1 MQFRRATEAD
11 RKSIE
16 ALWAY
21 CFEKPDEPFFQWYFS
36 RVCQMDDVVVA
47 EENQHI
53 AADLH
58 LRPYTLNLRGNS
70 MPVDYMVGVATH
82 PAARGRGIA
91 SKLLKNAFRI
101 SRSRGKSAV
110 ILMPSDASFYMP
122 LGCSFY
128 VQQWERSAAPEW
140 LARIGEKP
148 EKAMTV
154 SSPDEWHI
162 LASVYEKFTEKRNG
176 FTQRDEKTWRT
187 FIEGQ
192 LNEGYIAVTGDET
205 GPTGYLC
212 YGIDG
217 RRLIANEMAYVSD
230 RGRRGLYAFMAGHRG
245 SIDRCTWYEPLD
257 DCSFYYWPNG
267 AEHTYIE
274 NRTFPFMM
282 ARITDPVGV
291 IDGLPCEKQIHG
303 EYSFQLVDPVLSE
316 NNGIYMVRAEDEDG
330 EIHAL
335 QDDIFYKLRLH
346 IEDTSGIDL
355 GNHIPEPSFCMNV
368 NTLAELVFGTSD
380 FIELLKRN
388 QITWLTKDEAVKE
401 KISRF
406 MMGILPEKDNW
417 IAEWY

>member
-36 RVCQMDDVVVA
+36 QVCQMDDVVVA
-47 EENQHI
+47 EENQHM
-53 AADLH
+53 AADLN

-217 RRLIANEMAYVSD
+217 RRLIANEMAYASD

-316 NNGIYMVRAEDEDG
+316 NNGIYMVRAEDG

-380 FIELLKRN
+380 FNELLKRN

>member
-58 LRPYTLNLRGNS
+58 LRPYILNLRGNS

-91 SKLLKNAFRI
+91 SKLLKNSLRI

-162 LASVYEKFTEKRNG
+162 LASVYEKFTERRNG

-316 NNGIYMVRAEDEDG
+316 NNGIYMVRAEEG

-380 FIELLKRN
+380 FNELLKRN

>member
-192 LNEGYIAVTGDET
+192 LNEGYIAVTGGET

-316 NNGIYMVRAEDEDG
+316 NNGIYMVRAEDG

-380 FIELLKRN
+380 FNELLKRN

>member
-21 CFEKPDEPFFQWYFS
+21 CFEKPDEPFFQGYFS

-91 SKLLKNAFRI
+91 SKLLKNSFRI

-162 LASVYEKFTEKRNG
+162 LASVYEKFTERRNG

-316 NNGIYMVRAEDEDG
+316 NNGIYMVRAEEG

-380 FIELLKRN
+380 FNELLKRN

>member
-36 RVCQMDDVVVA
+36 QVCQMDDVVVA
-47 EENQHI
+47 EENQHM

-110 ILMPSDASFYMP
+110 ILMPSEASFYMP

-162 LASVYEKFTEKRNG
+162 LASVYEKFTERRNG

-205 GPTGYLC
+205 GPIGYLC
-212 YGIDG
+212 YGMDG
-217 RRLIANEMAYVSD
+217 RRLIANEMAYSSD

-245 SIDRCTWYEPLD
+245 SIDRCIWYEPLD

-267 AEHTYIE
+267 AEHIYIE

-316 NNGIYMVRAEDEDG
+316 NNGIYMVRAEDG

-380 FIELLKRN
+380 FNELLKRN

>member
-47 EENQHI
+47 EENQNI

-162 LASVYEKFTEKRNG
+162 LASVYENFTEKRNG

-316 NNGIYMVRAEDEDG
+316 NNGIYMVRAEDG

-380 FIELLKRN
+380 FNELLKRN

>member
-176 FTQRDEKTWRT
+176 FTQRGEKTWRT

-316 NNGIYMVRAEDEDG
+316 NNGIYMVRAEDG

-380 FIELLKRN
+380 FNELLKRN

>member
-101 SRSRGKSAV
+101 SRSCGKSAV

-316 NNGIYMVRAEDEDG
+316 NNGIYMVRAEDG

-380 FIELLKRN
+380 FNELLKRN

>member
-11 RKSIE
+11 CKSIE
-16 ALWAY
+16 TLWAY

-91 SKLLKNAFRI
+91 SKLLKNSFRI

-162 LASVYEKFTEKRNG
+162 LASVYEKFTERRNG

-316 NNGIYMVRAEDEDG
+316 NNGIYMVRAEEG

-380 FIELLKRN
+380 FNELLKRN

>member
-36 RVCQMDDVVVA
+36 RACHMDDVVVA

-58 LRPYTLNLRGNS
+58 LRPYTLYLRGNS

-110 ILMPSDASFYMP
+110 ILMPSEASFYMP

-162 LASVYEKFTEKRNG
+162 LASVYEKFTERRNG

-205 GPTGYLC
+205 GPIGYLC
-212 YGIDG
+212 YGMDG
-217 RRLIANEMAYVSD
+217 RRLIANEMAYSSD

-245 SIDRCTWYEPLD
+245 SIDWCIWYEPLD

-267 AEHTYIE
+267 AEHIYIE

-316 NNGIYMVRAEDEDG
+316 NNGIYMIRAEDG
-330 EIHAL
+330 AIHAL

-380 FIELLKRN
+380 FNELLKRN
-388 QITWLTKDEAVKE
+388 QITWLTKNEAVKE

-406 MMGILPEKDNW
+406 MMGIFPEKDNW

>member
-192 LNEGYIAVTGDET
+192 LNEGYIAITGDET

-316 NNGIYMVRAEDEDG
+316 NNGIYMVRAEDG

-346 IEDTSGIDL
+346 TEDTSGIDL

-380 FIELLKRN
+380 FNELLKRN

>member
-91 SKLLKNAFRI
+91 SKLLKNSFRI

-128 VQQWERSAAPEW
+128 VQQWKRSAAPEW

-162 LASVYEKFTEKRNG
+162 LASVYEKFTERRNG

-316 NNGIYMVRAEDEDG
+316 NNGIYMVRAEEG

-380 FIELLKRN
+380 FNELLKRN

>member
-91 SKLLKNAFRI
+91 SKLLKNSFRI
-101 SRSRGKSAV
+101 SRSRGRSAV

-162 LASVYEKFTEKRNG
+162 LASVYEKFTERRNG

-316 NNGIYMVRAEDEDG
+316 NNGIYMVRAEEG

-380 FIELLKRN
+380 FNELLKRN

>member
-91 SKLLKNAFRI
+91 SKLLKNSFRI
-101 SRSRGKSAV
+101 SRFRGKSAV

-162 LASVYEKFTEKRNG
+162 LASVYEKFTERRNG

-230 RGRRGLYAFMAGHRG
+230 RGRRGLYAFMAGHRE

-316 NNGIYMVRAEDEDG
+316 NNGIYMVRAEEG

-380 FIELLKRN
+380 FNELLKRN

>member
-212 YGIDG
+212 YGVDG

-303 EYSFQLVDPVLSE
+303 EYSFQLVDPILSE
-316 NNGIYMVRAEDEDG
+316 NNGIYMVRAEDG

-380 FIELLKRN
+380 FNELLKRN

-406 MMGILPEKDNW
+406 MMVILPEKDNW

>member
-53 AADLH
+53 AANLH

-162 LASVYEKFTEKRNG
+162 LASVYEKFTERRNG

-217 RRLIANEMAYVSD
+217 RRLIANEMAYASD

-316 NNGIYMVRAEDEDG
+316 NNGIYMVRAEDG

-380 FIELLKRN
+380 FNELLKRN

>member
-1 MQFRRATEAD
+1 
-11 RKSIE
+11 
-16 ALWAY
+16 
-21 CFEKPDEPFFQWYFS
+21 
-36 RVCQMDDVVVA
+36 
-47 EENQHI
+47 
-53 AADLH
+53 
-58 LRPYTLNLRGNS
+58 
-70 MPVDYMVGVATH
+70 
-82 PAARGRGIA
+82 
-91 SKLLKNAFRI
+91 
-101 SRSRGKSAV
+101 
-110 ILMPSDASFYMP
+110 
-122 LGCSFY
+122 
-128 VQQWERSAAPEW
+128 
-140 LARIGEKP
+140 
-148 EKAMTV
+148 MTV

-176 FTQRDEKTWRT
+176 FTQRDEKTWWT

-316 NNGIYMVRAEDEDG
+316 NNGIYMVRAEDG

-380 FIELLKRN
+380 FNELLKRN

>member
-21 CFEKPDEPFFQWYFS
+21 CFEKPNEPFFQWYFS

-110 ILMPSDASFYMP
+110 IHMPSDASFYMP

-217 RRLIANEMAYVSD
+217 RRLIVNEMAYVSD

-316 NNGIYMVRAEDEDG
+316 NNGIYMVRAEDG

-380 FIELLKRN
+380 FNELLKRN

-417 IAEWY
+417 ITEWY

>member
-162 LASVYEKFTEKRNG
+162 LASVYEKFTERRNG

-192 LNEGYIAVTGDET
+192 LNEGYIAVTGDEA

-217 RRLIANEMAYVSD
+217 RRLIANEMAYASD

-316 NNGIYMVRAEDEDG
+316 NNGIYMVRAEDG

-380 FIELLKRN
+380 FNELLKRN

>member
-21 CFEKPDEPFFQWYFS
+21 CFEKPDDPFFQWYFS
-36 RVCQMDDVVVA
+36 QVCQMDDVVVA

-217 RRLIANEMAYVSD
+217 RRLIANEMAYASD

-316 NNGIYMVRAEDEDG
+316 NNGIYMVRAEDG

-380 FIELLKRN
+380 FDELIKRN

>member
-91 SKLLKNAFRI
+91 SKLLKNSFRI

-162 LASVYEKFTEKRNG
+162 LASVYEKFTERRNG

-316 NNGIYMVRAEDEDG
+316 NNGIYMVRAEEG

-335 QDDIFYKLRLH
+335 QEDIFYKLRLH
-346 IEDTSGIDL
+346 IEDTSGIDM

-380 FIELLKRN
+380 FNELLKRN

>member
-58 LRPYTLNLRGNS
+58 LRPYTLILRGNS

-162 LASVYEKFTEKRNG
+162 LASVYEKFTERRNG

-217 RRLIANEMAYVSD
+217 RRLIANEMAYASD

-316 NNGIYMVRAEDEDG
+316 NNGIYMVRAEDG

-380 FIELLKRN
+380 FNELLKRN

>member
-21 CFEKPDEPFFQWYFS
+21 CFEKPDESFFQWYFS

-162 LASVYEKFTEKRNG
+162 LASVYEKFTGKRNG

-282 ARITDPVGV
+282 ARITDPVGI

-316 NNGIYMVRAEDEDG
+316 NNGIYMVRAEDG

-380 FIELLKRN
+380 FNELLKRN

>member
-1 MQFRRATEAD
+1 
-11 RKSIE
+11 
-16 ALWAY
+16 
-21 CFEKPDEPFFQWYFS
+21 
-36 RVCQMDDVVVA
+36 
-47 EENQHI
+47 
-53 AADLH
+53 
-58 LRPYTLNLRGNS
+58 

-110 ILMPSDASFYMP
+110 ILMPSEASFYMP

-162 LASVYEKFTEKRNG
+162 LASVYEKFTERRNG

-205 GPTGYLC
+205 GPIGYLC
-212 YGIDG
+212 YGMDG
-217 RRLIANEMAYVSD
+217 RRLIANEMAYSSD

-245 SIDRCTWYEPLD
+245 SIDRCIWYEPLD

-267 AEHTYIE
+267 AEHIYIE

-316 NNGIYMVRAEDEDG
+316 NNGIYMIRAEDG
-330 EIHAL
+330 AIHAL

-346 IEDTSGIDL
+346 IED
-355 GNHIPEPSFCMNV
+355 PSFCMNV

-380 FIELLKRN
+380 FNELLKRN

>member
-217 RRLIANEMAYVSD
+217 RRLIANEMAYASD

-267 AEHTYIE
+267 AEHIYIE

-316 NNGIYMVRAEDEDG
+316 NNGIYMVRAEDG

-380 FIELLKRN
+380 FDELIKRN

>member
-91 SKLLKNAFRI
+91 SKLLKNSFRI

-162 LASVYEKFTEKRNG
+162 LASVYEKFTERRNG

-230 RGRRGLYAFMAGHRG
+230 RGRRGLYAFMAGHWG

-274 NRTFPFMM
+274 NRTFPLMM

-316 NNGIYMVRAEDEDG
+316 NNGIYMVRAEEG

-380 FIELLKRN
+380 FNELLKRN

>member
-91 SKLLKNAFRI
+91 SKLLKNSFRI

-162 LASVYEKFTEKRNG
+162 LASIYEKFTERRNG

-205 GPTGYLC
+205 GPTGDLC

-316 NNGIYMVRAEDEDG
+316 NNGIYMVRAEEG

-346 IEDTSGIDL
+346 IEDTSVIDL

-380 FIELLKRN
+380 FNELLKRN

>member
-140 LARIGEKP
+140 LARIGEKS

-176 FTQRDEKTWRT
+176 FTRRDEKTWRT

-316 NNGIYMVRAEDEDG
+316 NNGIYMVRAEDG

-380 FIELLKRN
+380 FNELLKRN

>member
-58 LRPYTLNLRGNS
+58 LRPYTLILRGNS

-162 LASVYEKFTEKRNG
+162 LASVYEKFTERRNG

-316 NNGIYMVRAEDEDG
+316 NNGIYMVRAEDG

-380 FIELLKRN
+380 FNELLKRN

>member
-36 RVCQMDDVVVA
+36 QVCQMDDVVVA

-140 LARIGEKP
+140 LARIREKP

-217 RRLIANEMAYVSD
+217 RRLIANEMAYASD

-316 NNGIYMVRAEDEDG
+316 NNGIYMVRAEDG

-380 FIELLKRN
+380 FDELIKRN

>member
-91 SKLLKNAFRI
+91 SKLLKNSFRI

-162 LASVYEKFTEKRNG
+162 LASVYEKFTERRNG

-192 LNEGYIAVTGDET
+192 LNEGYIAVTGDKT

-282 ARITDPVGV
+282 VRITDPVGV

-316 NNGIYMVRAEDEDG
+316 NNGIYMVRAEEG

-380 FIELLKRN
+380 FNELLKRN

>member
-162 LASVYEKFTEKRNG
+162 LASVYEEFTERRNG

-217 RRLIANEMAYVSD
+217 RRLIANEMAYASD

-316 NNGIYMVRAEDEDG
+316 NNGIYMVRAEDG

-380 FIELLKRN
+380 FDELIKRN

>member
-58 LRPYTLNLRGNS
+58 LRPYTLILRGNS

-162 LASVYEKFTEKRNG
+162 LASVYEKFTERRNG

-316 NNGIYMVRAEDEDG
+316 NNGIYMVRAEDG

-380 FIELLKRN
+380 FNELLKRN

-401 KISRF
+401 KIFRF
-406 MMGILPEKDNW
+406 MMGILPEKYNW

>member
-1 MQFRRATEAD
+1 MQFRRAAEAD

-36 RVCQMDDVVVA
+36 RACHMDDVVVA

-58 LRPYTLNLRGNS
+58 LRPYTLYLRGNS

-162 LASVYEKFTEKRNG
+162 LASVYEKFTERRNG

-205 GPTGYLC
+205 GPIGYLC
-212 YGIDG
+212 YSMDG
-217 RRLIANEMAYVSD
+217 RRLIANEMAYSSD

-245 SIDRCTWYEPLD
+245 SIDRCIWYEPLD

-267 AEHTYIE
+267 AEHIYIE

-316 NNGIYMVRAEDEDG
+316 NNGIYMVRAEDG

-368 NTLAELVFGTSD
+368 NTLAELVFGTSG
-380 FIELLKRN
+380 FNELLKRN

>member
-1 MQFRRATEAD
+1 
-11 RKSIE
+11 
-16 ALWAY
+16 
-21 CFEKPDEPFFQWYFS
+21 
-36 RVCQMDDVVVA
+36 
-47 EENQHI
+47 
-53 AADLH
+53 
-58 LRPYTLNLRGNS
+58 

-91 SKLLKNAFRI
+91 SKLLKNSFRI

-162 LASVYEKFTEKRNG
+162 LASVYEKFTERRNG

-212 YGIDG
+212 HGIDG

-316 NNGIYMVRAEDEDG
+316 NNGIYMVRAEEG

-380 FIELLKRN
+380 FNELLKRN

>member
-128 VQQWERSAAPEW
+128 VQQWERSAASEW

-316 NNGIYMVRAEDEDG
+316 NNGIYMVRAEDG

-380 FIELLKRN
+380 FNELLKRN

>member
-1 MQFRRATEAD
+1 
-11 RKSIE
+11 
-16 ALWAY
+16 
-21 CFEKPDEPFFQWYFS
+21 
-36 RVCQMDDVVVA
+36 
-47 EENQHI
+47 
-53 AADLH
+53 
-58 LRPYTLNLRGNS
+58 

-162 LASVYEKFTEKRNG
+162 LASVYEKFTGRRNG

-205 GPTGYLC
+205 GPIGYLC
-212 YGIDG
+212 YGMDG
-217 RRLIANEMAYVSD
+217 RRLIANEMAYSSD

-245 SIDRCTWYEPLD
+245 SIDRCIWYEPLD

-316 NNGIYMVRAEDEDG
+316 NNGIYMVRAEDG

-346 IEDTSGIDL
+346 IEDTSGINL

-380 FIELLKRN
+380 FNELLKRN
-388 QITWLTKDEAVKE
+388 QITWLTKDEAIKE

>member
-316 NNGIYMVRAEDEDG
+316 NNGIYMVRAEDG

-380 FIELLKRN
+380 FNELLKRN

-406 MMGILPEKDNW
+406 MMDILPEKDNW

>member
-1 MQFRRATEAD
+1 MQFRRATDAD

-162 LASVYEKFTEKRNG
+162 LASVYAKFTEKRNG

-217 RRLIANEMAYVSD
+217 RRLIANEMAYASD

-316 NNGIYMVRAEDEDG
+316 NNGIYMVRAEDG

-380 FIELLKRN
+380 FDELIKRN

>member
-11 RKSIE
+11 CKSIE

-36 RVCQMDDVVVA
+36 RACHMDDVVVA

-162 LASVYEKFTEKRNG
+162 LASVYEKFTERRNG

-205 GPTGYLC
+205 GPIGYLC
-212 YGIDG
+212 YGMDG
-217 RRLIANEMAYVSD
+217 RRLIANEMAYSSD

-245 SIDRCTWYEPLD
+245 SIDRCIWYEPLD

-303 EYSFQLVDPVLSE
+303 EYSFQLVDTVLSE
-316 NNGIYMVRAEDEDG
+316 NNGIYMVRAEDG

-346 IEDTSGIDL
+346 IEDTSGINL

-380 FIELLKRN
+380 FNELLKRN
-388 QITWLTKDEAVKE
+388 QITWLTKDEAIKE